1 MIRFATHQ
9 YTNDPAQ
16 LGNNFIHLTNYSVN
30 KENKEGFVHAEVSF
44 DHFRNMLQKLINR
57 FPNYQ
62 FSNKSLSF
70 GKTLL

>member
-1 MIRFATHQ
+1 MHYLKEGVRFATHQ

-44 DHFRNMLQKLINR
+44 HNLRNMIQNTYVYIC
-57 FPNYQ
+57 
-62 FSNKSLSF
+62 
-70 GKTLL
+70 T